1 MVNFE
6 LIVSSIL
13 FISIMIILLNYI
25 EKLKIK
31 INTLEIE
38 NKHFEHNELVS
49 KNEIKNLENKNKE
62 LEIKNKELEIKNK
75 DIKPTKLENKIQELE
90 GKIKELAK
98 LENKIRDL
106 EDAIELKDF

>member
-1 MVNFE
+1 MFNFE

-13 FISIMIILLNYI
+13 FISIIIILLNYI

-38 NKHFEHNELVS
+38 N
-49 KNEIKNLENKNKE
+49 
-62 LEIKNKELEIKNK
+62 
-75 DIKPTKLENKIQELE
+75 IKPTKLENKIEELE
-90 GKIKELAK
+90 VKIKELTK